1 MGIFGKS
8 NGGGR
13 RKTARSPSSL
23 LLSTVSTAANDYRVG
38 LVDLSTAGVQIT
50 APDLPPEGEEV
61 VFRAEKVECFGRVI
75 WARDRQCG
83 ISFEN
88 PITPAEVGRLRRLA
102 NI

>member
-23 LLSTVSTAANDYRVG
+23 LLSTVSTTANDYRVG

-50 APDLPPEGEEV
+50 APDLPQEGEEV
-61 VFRAEKVECFGRVI
+61 VFRAEKVVSFGRVM

-83 ISFEN
+83 ISFET
-88 PITPAEVGRLRRLA
+88 PITTAEVGRLRRLA